1 MVIGVDI
8 YCNKSTGTEYTLID
22 IRVEDDGSKTY
33 FICPVPVDISKIQ
46 RLDKDT
52 FKMWYEPQ
60 WIPKVGDIVSRR
72 TSQKEYMI
80 YGILHNEDARF
91 GEHDDVVKLTR
102 KGRVACYCD
111 LKIFKKMFIKIK

>member
-22 IRVEDDGSKTY
+22 TRVEDDGSITY
-33 FICPVPVDISKIQ
+33 FICPIPIDISEIQ
-46 RLDKDT
+46 RLDEDT

-60 WIPKVGDIVSRR
+60 WIPKVGDIVLKM
-72 TSQKEYMI
+72 TSEKLYTI
-80 YGILHNEDARF
+80 YAITYNDDASF
-91 GEHDDVVKLTR
+91 GEHDDVVKLAR

-111 LKIFKKMFIKIK
+111 LKILKKMFIKIK